1 MDNYF
6 VQVTNQD
13 GSLDKWVQLSQVQA
27 NYIYAEQVDKFGM
40 NAVIT
45 GREG

>member
-13 GSLDKWVQLSQVQA
+13 GSLEKWVQLSKDQA
-27 NYIYAEQVDKFGM
+27 NFIYAEQVELNGM
-40 NAVIT
+40 KATIT